1 MDRFISR
8 VQSLINFTMKRHKV
22 LLGNLANADTPGYK
36 AKDVSF
42 ENIVKDEIINL
53 RKTSPMHI
61 SEADARGEMEV
72 STRDNSPW
80 LDENDVE
87 PDIEMAK
94 ITENAL
100 LNQTALRLMNERI
113 KMYKMLLNG
122 R

>member
-1 MDRFISR
+1 MDGFINR

-22 LLGNLANADTPGYK
+22 LLGNLANSDTPGYR

-42 ENIVKDEIINL
+42 ENIVRDEIINL
-53 RKTSPMHI
+53 RKTSPMHL
-61 SEADARGEMEV
+61 SEIEANGEMEIRN
-72 STRDNSPW
+72 RDNSPW

-87 PDIEMAK
+87 PDMEMAK